1 MKKIL
6 KLVLLMILLAGWAL
20 AASALYLVRGP
31 GRLAGIPRT
40 EWAGKLVL
48 IPKDCLGWR
57 DTYVDTSHW
66 TPTDLASHP
75 VVVQRIKESGRKDLI
90 SHITE
95 QGLADAG
102 KVEVGVG
109 EVEVKQA
116 PAVAPA
122 VGAGEQKGEKS
133 IFDFPQKK

>member
-1 MKKIL
+1 MKKL
-6 KLVLLMILLAGWAL
+6 FKLLLVAILLGGWAL
-20 AASALYLVRGP
+20 AASALYLVRAP

-48 IPKDCLGWR
+48 IPKDCMGWR
-57 DTYVDTSHW
+57 DTYVDTSRW
-66 TPTDLASHP
+66 TPTDLANHP

-102 KVEVGVG
+102 KAEVGAG
-109 EVEVKQA
+109 GIEVKPA
-116 PAVAPA
+116 AAVAP
-122 VGAGEQKGEKS
+122 VEEKQEKS
-133 IFDFPQKK
+133 IFDFPEKK